1 MYVIDRDAAAREI
14 ARVLRPGGC
23 FVAAVWGGPE
33 AADIVLFQQ
42 LAGSFAPRPP
52 VPGVGPGALADPS
65 EFVQQ
70 LERAGMRARVEI
82 QTTEFSFE
90 DFPSA
95 WAVLAGVTTA
105 QLPAERQEEAKAAVR
120 AKMWPDGDG
129 PRHFINETKF
139 VIGTR

>member
-1 MYVIDRDAAAREI
+1 MGSEQLVAATGSWFAG
-14 ARVLRPGGC
+14 ATRPG
-23 FVAAVWGGPE
+23 A
-33 AADIVLFQQ
+33 I
-42 LAGSFAPRPP
+42 
-52 VPGVGPGALADPS
+52 ADPS

-95 WAVLAGVTTA
+95 WTVLAGVTTA

-120 AKMWPDGDG
+120 AKMWPDGDS
-129 PRHFINETKF
+129 PRRFVNRIIFI
-139 VIGTR
+139 IGTR